1 MSRIIWAELAE
12 AKRDRAIEFIARS
25 NLDAALEQLDE
36 IHNQTQRLLRFP
48 NLGRPSRRKGL
59 RDLSI
64 NRTRFV
70 VSYRA
75 IGENIQILYFRH
87 TSQKI

>member
-1 MSRIIWAELAE
+1 MSRVIWSDTAE

-25 NLDAALEQLDE
+25 NLYVALEQLDE
-36 IHNQTQRLLRFP
+36 IHSQTQRLLRFP

-75 IGENIQILYFRH
+75 IGDNIQILYFRH
-87 TSQKI
+87 TSQRF

>member
-1 MSRIIWAELAE
+1 MSRVFWTETAKE
-12 AKRDRAIEFIARS
+12 ARDKALEFIARS
-25 NLDAALEQLDE
+25 NLDTALEQLDE
-36 IHNQTQRLLRFP
+36 IQSQAQRLLRFP

-70 VSYRA
+70 ISYRV
-75 IGENIQILYFRH
+75 INDNIQILYFRH
-87 TSQKI
+87 TSQKS